1 MKYDVTIGI
10 PIYNGEDFIGRTM
23 ESALSQSYDNIEYLI
38 VDDASDDSS
47 LDIVKEYQAKHPRGK
62 DIHIISHSENFGP
75 AIARNRIIDEAK
87 GDFLYFLDSDDVIH
101 EDTISTMMKHMMEDG
116 ADIVFGSMEK
126 ILLSGERI
134 VYQYPESH
142 FQMENDFANYAYRRY
157 AGIQASAC
165 NFLFRLSIVRENAL
179 YFYNSNYW
187 EDFVFVLDLVTYIDK
202 SVLLPDITYTY
213 LCRQNSL
220 SNFQKRDLVEKSEIL
235 RNIGVAE
242 YMKQG
247 CLRLKDKPYFPQ
259 RCYVAVMTDF
269 YIACNLLKRRKDI
282 VPSITY
288 KEIRDLFSHP
298 ASVLEMCTFRQ
309 YRLRNLFL
317 YFLGKMPSSLCV
329 SVVWSFGKMKKLI

>member
-10 PIYNGEDFIGRTM
+10 PVYNGEDFIGRTM
-23 ESALSQSYDNIEYLI
+23 ESALSQTYNNIEYLI
-38 VDDASDDSS
+38 ADDASDDSS

-62 DIHIISHSENFGP
+62 DVHIISHSENYGP
-75 AIARNRIIDEAK
+75 AIARNRIIDEAE
-87 GDFLYFLDSDDVIH
+87 GEFLYFLDSDDVIR
-101 EDTISTMMKHMMEDG
+101 EDTISTMMKHVMGDG

-134 VYQYPESH
+134 VYQYPEMH
-142 FQMENDFANYAYRRY
+142 FHMENDFANYSYRRY

-202 SVLLPDITYTY
+202 AVLLPDITYTY
-213 LCRQNSL
+213 ICRQNSL
-220 SNFQKRDLVEKSEIL
+220 SNFQKRDHVEKSEVL
-235 RNIGVAE
+235 RNVGVAE
-242 YMKQG
+242 YMKLGSQ
-247 CLRLKDKPYFPQ
+247 RLNDKPYFPQ

-269 YIACNLLKRRKDI
+269 YIACNLLKRRKEI
-282 VPSITY
+282 YPRITN

-298 ASVLEMCTFRQ
+298 ASVWKICAFRQ
-309 YRLRNLFL
+309 FKLKNLFL
-317 YFLGKMPSSLCV
+317 YFLGKMPSSFCI
-329 SVVWSFGKMKKLI
+329 SIVWCFGKMKKLV